1 MKDFGFID
9 SLNIDSMV
17 ILIKESYR
25 GFADLKLD
33 NFFSTDERV
42 LEYRL
47 GVVSDL
53 IAQSSEFQT
62 LNTELSKMETT
73 FGYLKSVTLGINL
86 DGNLCPLDARIVSVN
101 INMFI
106 SLLDDI
112 RFLTANGKSI
122 FAYSIGMAQALFQL
136 GLFVPAE
143 SALMSPFQVPADS
156 KPAILLPK
164 FSPELVSLAAAD
176 FTPPISMI

>member
-1 MKDFGFID
+1 MIRFQT
-9 SLNIDSMV
+9 V
-17 ILIKESYR
+17 IASFNVTTGTSFNLQ
-25 GFADLKLD
+25 
-33 NFFSTDERV
+33 NN
-42 LEYRL
+42 
-47 GVVSDL
+47 
-53 IAQSSEFQT
+53 T

-86 DGNLCPLDARIVSVN
+86 DGNLCPLDAGIVSVN
-101 INMFI
+101 TNMFI

-176 FTPPISMI
+176 FTSPISMI

>member
-1 MKDFGFID
+1 
-9 SLNIDSMV
+9 
-17 ILIKESYR
+17 
-25 GFADLKLD
+25 
-33 NFFSTDERV
+33 
-42 LEYRL
+42 
-47 GVVSDL
+47 
-53 IAQSSEFQT
+53 
-62 LNTELSKMETT
+62 METT

-86 DGNLCPLDARIVSVN
+86 CPLDAGIVSVN
-101 INMFI
+101 TNMFI

-143 SALMSPFQVPADS
+143 SALTSPFQVPADS

-176 FTPPISMI
+176 FTSPISMI

>member
-1 MKDFGFID
+1 
-9 SLNIDSMV
+9 
-17 ILIKESYR
+17 
-25 GFADLKLD
+25 
-33 NFFSTDERV
+33 
-42 LEYRL
+42 
-47 GVVSDL
+47 
-53 IAQSSEFQT
+53 
-62 LNTELSKMETT
+62 METT

-86 DGNLCPLDARIVSVN
+86 DGNLCPLDAGIVSVN
-101 INMFI
+101 TNMFI

-156 KPAILLPK
+156 KPDRMLPK

-176 FTPPISMI
+176 FTSPISMIWANRLKNIIHIRETVEKLIILWQWWKM